1 VALLTAC
8 NNEATVSSS
17 ADSSTT
23 TATTM
28 ESQVSLPYQV
38 ERTPDWEM
46 ASNENT
52 AIAMAAL
59 KSFETNDSSK
69 IRSLVADSIEFY
81 YDNGKFKGSRDSFV
95 TMLTNYRNGYDNVS
109 IKMLDYESVKSK
121 NRNEEWVSLWY
132 TETYKDKKGK
142 VDSFMTMDDI
152 RIENG
157 KIKEIDTKARKLA
170 AK

>member
-1 VALLTAC
+1 
-8 NNEATVSSS
+8 
-17 ADSSTT
+17 
-23 TATTM
+23 M
-28 ESQVSLPYQV
+28 ESQVPLPYQV
-38 ERTPDWEM
+38 ERMPDWEI

-59 KSFETNDSSK
+59 KSFETNDTSK

-81 YDNGKFKGSRDSFV
+81 SDNEKFKGTRDSFV
-95 TMLTNYRNGYDNVS
+95 TMLANYRNGYDNVA
-109 IKMLDYESVKSK
+109 IKMHDYESVKSK

-132 TETYKDKKGK
+132 TETYTDKKGK

-157 KIKEIDTKARKLA
+157 KIKVIDTKGRKLP